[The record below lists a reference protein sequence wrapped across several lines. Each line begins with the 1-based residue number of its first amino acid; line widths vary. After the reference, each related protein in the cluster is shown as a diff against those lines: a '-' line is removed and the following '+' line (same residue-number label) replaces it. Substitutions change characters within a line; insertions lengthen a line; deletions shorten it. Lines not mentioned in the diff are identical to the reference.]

1 VEHLFHLKIIPFE
14 LPNGGGAG
22 TNRPVGGRFPIDLFF
37 GVRRP
42 ALFGVDHRQSGIA
55 LLLPIG
61 GRRILRYLRTAGS
74 RLLSWTSMRRN
85 PLGDLVQ
92 FVGDRV
98 TAIPRQAVDAPI
110 KEMGCK
116 ANRVRSEA
124 TCLISNASERPFH
137 GLCSG

>member
-1 VEHLFHLKIIPFE
+1 
-14 LPNGGGAG
+14 
-22 TNRPVGGRFPIDLFF
+22 
-37 GVRRP
+37 
-42 ALFGVDHRQSGIA
+42 VDHRQSGIA
-55 LLLPIG
+55 LLLPNG